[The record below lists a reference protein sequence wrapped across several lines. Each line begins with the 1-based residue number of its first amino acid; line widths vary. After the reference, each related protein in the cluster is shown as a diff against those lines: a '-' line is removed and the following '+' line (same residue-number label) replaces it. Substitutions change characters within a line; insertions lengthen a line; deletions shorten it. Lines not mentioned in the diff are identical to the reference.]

1 MVRRPPERMGPLGAE
16 EARHAAVRRVLLI
29 TLAANLLVV
38 LAKGVVGYLTD
49 TLSVMAEAAHSSVDA
64 LNNVLAL
71 SLARIAAQAP
81 DEEHPY
87 GHGKF
92 ETVGA
97 FAVVAFLSVTVFE
110 LVTGALRRLGG
121 GAADPQATPLVFGVM
136 LAAAM
141 VSLGVSWYEQRRGR
155 ELRSQLLMA
164 DALHTRTDVYAS
176 AAVLG
181 GLALIA
187 AGYPEADA
195 VVTILVAAVI
205 ARAGWRILRT
215 TVPVLVDERAVAAQE
230 IRRIALET
238 EGVQGCYDVRSR
250 GRRGDAFAE
259 LTVSVDPALNV
270 KAAHEIA
277 DRVEHRVGEAVG
289 ARDVVVHVEPGRE
302 PAGRRAGG

>member
-1 MVRRPPERMGPLGAE
+1 MGPLGAE

-29 TLAANLLVV
+29 TLLANLLVV
-38 LAKGVVGYLTD
+38 AAKGVVGYLTD

-121 GAADPQATPLVFGVM
+121 GEADPRATPLVFTVM
-136 LAAAM
+136 LVAGL

-155 ELRSQLLMA
+155 ELRSDLLIA

-176 AAVLG
+176 GAVLV
-181 GLALIA
+181 GLALVA
-187 AGYPEADA
+187 AGFPSADPL
-195 VVTILVAAVI
+195 VTLLVAVVI
-205 ARAGWRILRT
+205 ARAGWRIFQT
-215 TVPVLVDERAVAAQE
+215 TIPVLVDERAIAAQE

-250 GRRGDAFAE
+250 GRQGDAFAE
-259 LTVSVDPALNV
+259 LTVSVDPRLDV
-270 KAAHEIA
+270 QAAHEIA
-277 DRVEHRVGEAVG
+277 DLVERRVGTAVG
-289 ARDVVVHVEPGRE
+289 ARDVVVHVEPGRA
-302 PAGRRAGG
+302 PAGTGGP